1 MAFDR
6 EAAKAEGYTDDEIN
20 AYQQAEAA
28 KNNQTP
34 VAADPGEPP
43 APTTVIN
50 PVGTSAAAMGTSA
63 GLAIA
68 PYAATAA
75 GALGAGVGAS
85 RLYSG
90 WKEGVNAANKMSAV
104 SEANAATHAATQEMK
119 TLQQIARGVGP
130 EADAA
135 KSRLTQL
142 IQSRAAPVPTAP
154 IAPTGGMPS
163 GPVMPTGVPA
173 AVPNAAPSVMNQLKS
188 FAANKV
194 LPMANSFA
202 KGSVLSG
209 LATYSPELG
218 PQTPQVGRMKGSE
231 INPLTSRPWT
241 PDQIKQYEANPNAF
255 DAQMAPPQMRR

>member
-1 MAFDR
+1 MSNWAGSIAGAD
-6 EAAKAEGYTDDEIN
+6 AQTLQKLQSTALQYS
-20 AYQQAEAA
+20 
-28 KNNQTP
+28 KNNLP
-34 VAADPGEPP
+34 VPQDVARGIEQL
-43 APTTVIN
+43 
-50 PVGTSAAAMGTSA
+50 SQK
-63 GLAIA
+63 
-68 PYAATAA
+68 
-75 GALGAGVGAS
+75 
-85 RLYSG
+85 LYS
-90 WKEGVNAANKMSAV
+90 K
-104 SEANAATHAATQEMK
+104 
-119 TLQQIARGVGP
+119 
-130 EADAA
+130 
-135 KSRLTQL
+135 
-142 IQSRAAPVPTAP
+142 VPTAP
-154 IAPTGGMPS
+154 IAPTGGMPT
-163 GPVMPTGVPA
+163 GPVAPTAMPGMPA